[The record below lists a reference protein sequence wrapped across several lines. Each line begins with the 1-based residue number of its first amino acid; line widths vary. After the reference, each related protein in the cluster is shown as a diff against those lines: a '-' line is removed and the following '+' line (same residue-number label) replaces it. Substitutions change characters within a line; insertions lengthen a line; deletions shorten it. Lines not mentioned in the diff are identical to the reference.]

1 MLGVALVV
9 TVGVVISIGVRYL
22 ERRRLWRERAEHLQR
37 RLVVALKRDTTLAGL
52 VFVPEVSVDADGVT
66 NVALSGVVP
75 SEADRDRVVRAVRR
89 QVARLFPGATVDD
102 AMQTER
108 PGQRAAS

>member
-9 TVGVVISIGVRYL
+9 TGGVLISIGVRYL

-52 VFVPEVSVDADGVT
+52 VFVPEVAVDADGVT
-66 NVALSGVVP
+66 NVAISGVVP
-75 SEADRDRVVRAVRR
+75 SEADGDHVVRDGRR
-89 QVARLFPGATVDD
+89 WMEWVWVGQVY
-102 AMQTER
+102 E
-108 PGQRAAS
+108 

>member
-9 TVGVVISIGVRYL
+9 ITGVVVAIGVRYL
-22 ERRRLWRERAEHLQR
+22 ERRRLWRDRAEHLQR
-37 RLVVALKRDTTLAGL
+37 RLVAELRRDPALAGL
-52 VFVPEVSVDADGVT
+52 VFVPEVSVDVDGVT
-66 NVALSGVVP
+66 NVALSGVMP
-75 SEADRDRVVRAVRR
+75 SDAERARVVHAVERG
-89 QVARLFPGATVDD
+89 VARLFPGASVED